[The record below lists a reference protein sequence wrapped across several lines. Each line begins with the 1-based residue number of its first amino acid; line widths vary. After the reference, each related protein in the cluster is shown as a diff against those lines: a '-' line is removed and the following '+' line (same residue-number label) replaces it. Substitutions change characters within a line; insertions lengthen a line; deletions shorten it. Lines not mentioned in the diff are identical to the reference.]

1 MFWPD
6 RHWTFRGIQGQA
18 GTVSEVSMWCC
29 LAVGR
34 DRNGEISLKPL
45 KSFSD
50 PQNPHRLTGPR
61 LVYVLVTLISGS
73 ESEAGERQE
82 EREEKTEAEGGK
94 ASGPQQPGQPGDF
107 AWGWQW
113 RGTWPAGQCPTPGRT
128 PDPAALETLPWAA
141 GGGGGS
147 SVSCRYLGAG
157 TGVDKLFLQR
167 TGQYI
172 FRALPASQSVTMTHK
187 HGHRQLTLGW
197 AWPGSGETLFT
208 KMGGV
213 GVDWDLKP

>member
-18 GTVSEVSMWCC
+18 GTVSEVSVWWC

-34 DRNGEISLKPL
+34 DRNGENSLKPL

-50 PQNPHRLTGPR
+50 PQNQHRLTGPR

-73 ESEAGERQE
+73 ESEAEERQE
-82 EREEKTEAEGGK
+82 ERKDKTEAEGGK
-94 ASGPQQPGQPGDF
+94 GSGPQQPGQPGDS

-113 RGTWPAGQCPTPGRT
+113 RGTWPAGQCPTPRCT

-141 GGGGGS
+141 GGGGVHL
-147 SVSCRYLGAG
+147 SVADTEGLGRGWINFFCREQDSTFFGLC
-157 TGVDKLFLQR
+157 Q
-167 TGQYI
+167 
-172 FRALPASQSVTMTHK
+172 PASRWQ
-187 HGHRQLTLGW
+187 
-197 AWPGSGETLFT
+197 
-208 KMGGV
+208 
-213 GVDWDLKP
+213 